1 MLRIFKRTQT
11 TPQEIADQA
20 QRTLS
25 GECRKWDVDSYENRS
40 LKDPTLNDLHSRT
53 LSFGLPETWV
63 KLDDV
68 EKKKLRGIIEEMRQL
83 RSDRP
88 SSPFT
93 HGARPGRPGSH
104 NFSEPSCLH
113 IVNKPTHRNL
123 PRDPRVRLHPPH
135 LQAHVFFQV
144 VEGVEMGRLG

>member
-40 LKDPTLNDLHSRT
+40 QKDPTLNDLHSRT

-68 EKKKLRGIIEEMRQL
+68 EKKRLRGIIEEMRQL

-88 SSPFT
+88 
-93 HGARPGRPGSH
+93 
-104 NFSEPSCLH
+104 
-113 IVNKPTHRNL
+113 
-123 PRDPRVRLHPPH
+123 
-135 LQAHVFFQV
+135 
-144 VEGVEMGRLG
+144 

>member
-20 QRTLS
+20 ERILS
-25 GECRKWDVDSYENRS
+25 GECRKWDVDSYENRH
-40 LKDPTLNDLHSRT
+40 LKDPALNDLHSRT

-68 EKKKLRGIIEEMRQL
+68 EKRKLRGIIEEMRQL

-88 SSPFT
+88 
-93 HGARPGRPGSH
+93 
-104 NFSEPSCLH
+104 
-113 IVNKPTHRNL
+113 
-123 PRDPRVRLHPPH
+123 
-135 LQAHVFFQV
+135 
-144 VEGVEMGRLG
+144 

>member
-11 TPQEIADQA
+11 TPQELADQA

-88 SSPFT
+88 
-93 HGARPGRPGSH
+93 
-104 NFSEPSCLH
+104 
-113 IVNKPTHRNL
+113 
-123 PRDPRVRLHPPH
+123 
-135 LQAHVFFQV
+135 
-144 VEGVEMGRLG
+144 